1 MAHYRAE
8 RSCLGSLP
16 GGAGQRRRG
25 GLGYNL
31 GRMLYQWQTRYVS
44 LLAVAAALLLI
55 VVPVRAQESADIDA
69 TVRGH
74 FEAILAEEY
83 VPAGLYFSAAF
94 RHAFW
99 NEERATIDEYFVR
112 RREQLGAGYQIL
124 DVRKLADPEHLTMR
138 VTVEF
143 ADPDADAPVTVAERM
158 HYYLIYEKAEPDTP
172 LIDGDGW
179 AWRIEIYDALSY
191 DSLAEARRRPY
202 LYTTE
207 MWPEDESR
215 ELLSRQGLY
224 RIQQALERF
233 HSARG
238 QYPFRLLG
246 GDNRRDE
253 LIGGGFLLGQ
263 YPRSGFG
270 DRPMKAEELGKK
282 SSGDFAYYSLDQD
295 GDGLREGYWLLLH
308 GKVPA
313 AFYFEGYDAIH
324 LLSNA
329 DGTQPQLAQ
338 RFAAFWPERA
348 GEQLTL
354 TVPLLAQ
361 LAAETQLAVVPATE
375 PPEIPA
381 EEAAAAPVEPPPAG
395 EEVVIGAPPAEIE
408 QLEPMEIGT
417 AREVEPGAEPP
428 AEPQPEPEPDGP
440 AIRFPQP
447 EEAADEPAAPV
458 IDEPVIGLIPA
469 TPEDVE
475 IAPAV
480 EEPPAEEASGEPA
493 TEIDEHL
500 WARAHA
506 YLAAQALLRPVS
518 ELATM
523 APSVE
528 PAEADGAPV
537 EEAPVEPAAPPIPED
552 IEQLTVYCYGW

>member
-1 MAHYRAE
+1 MCTAAAR
-8 RSCLGSLP
+8 
-16 GGAGQRRRG
+16 
-25 GLGYNL
+25 LGYNL
-31 GRMLYQWQTRYVS
+31 ARMLYRRQTCYAS
-44 LLAVAAALLLI
+44 MLAMVGALLLI
-55 VVPVRAQESADIDA
+55 AAPARAQESDAIADA
-69 TVRGH
+69 VRGH

-83 VPAGLYFSAAF
+83 VAAGQYFSAAF

-112 RREQLGAGYQIL
+112 RREQLSAGYQIL
-124 DVRKLADPEHLTMR
+124 DVRKLADPQHLAMR

-143 ADPDADAPVTVAERM
+143 ADPEADAPVTIAERM
-158 HYYLIYEKAEPDTP
+158 HYYLIHEKAEPDTP
-172 LIDGDGW
+172 LIDRDGW

-191 DSLAEARRRPY
+191 DTLAEARRRPY

-215 ELLSRQGLY
+215 ELISRQGLY

-233 HSARG
+233 YSARG

-270 DRPMKAEELGKK
+270 NRPMKAEEFGKK
-282 SSGDFAYYSLDQD
+282 SSGDFAYYSLDD
-295 GDGLREGYWLLLH
+295 NGDGLREGYWLLLH

-313 AFYFEGYDAIH
+313 AFYFEGYDTVH
-324 LLSNA
+324 LLSNV

-354 TVPLLAQ
+354 TAPLLTQLGTELQ
-361 LAAETQLAVVPATE
+361 LAAVPAAE
-375 PPEIPA
+375 PPAPPA
-381 EEAAAAPVEPPPAG
+381 EEATTVPVEPPPAG
-395 EEVVIGAPPAEIE
+395 QEVVIGAPPAEIE
-408 QLEPMEIGT
+408 QLQPMQIGT
-417 AREVEPGAEPP
+417 ASEVAPGDLESAESIPEPEPEIEAEPGPAEPP
-428 AEPQPEPEPDGP
+428 ADVPAVEAPEPESG
-440 AIRFPQP
+440 A
-447 EEAADEPAAPV
+447 EGSAAPV
-458 IDEPVIGLIPA
+458 VDEPVIGLTPA

-480 EEPPAEEASGEPA
+480 DEPPAEDEMDAPA
-493 TEIDEHL
+493 AEVDEHI

-506 YLAAQALLRPVS
+506 YLTAQALLRPIS
-518 ELATM
+518 QLAAV
-523 APSVE
+523 APAAEPDEAESAMVE
-528 PAEADGAPV
+528 DAPAEQV
-537 EEAPVEPAAPPIPED
+537 APPVPED
-552 IEQLTVYCYGW
+552 IEQLTVYRYGW

>member
-1 MAHYRAE
+1 M
-8 RSCLGSLP
+8 
-16 GGAGQRRRG
+16 
-25 GLGYNL
+25 
-31 GRMLYQWQTRYVS
+31 
-44 LLAVAAALLLI
+44 LAVAGALLLI
-55 VVPVRAQESADIDA
+55 AAPARAQESDDIAA

-83 VPAGLYFSAAF
+83 VPAGQYFSAAF

-112 RREQLGAGYQIL
+112 RREQLESGYQIL
-124 DVRKLADPEHLTMR
+124 DVRKLADPERLAMR

-143 ADPDADAPVTVAERM
+143 ADPDADAPVTIAERM
-158 HYYLIYEKAEPDTP
+158 HYYLIYEKAEADTP
-172 LIDGDGW
+172 LIDRDGW

-191 DSLAEARRRPY
+191 DTLAEARRRPY

-215 ELLSRQGLY
+215 ELISRQGLY

-233 HSARG
+233 RSARG

-324 LLSNA
+324 VLSSE
-329 DGTQPQLAQ
+329 DGTQPQLAR
-338 RFAAFWPERA
+338 RFATFWPERA

-354 TVPLLAQ
+354 AAPLLAQ
-361 LAAETQLAVVPATE
+361 LAVEPQLDIAPAE
-375 PPEIPA
+375 PPEPPVAETEAPPA
-381 EEAAAAPVEPPPAG
+381 ELPPAG
-395 EEVVIGAPPAEIE
+395 EEVVIGTRPTTVEQLQPLGISTARASEPEAATPSEAVPEPELAPEAAPAE
-408 QLEPMEIGT
+408 EP
-417 AREVEPGAEPP
+417 AAEDTQPELP
-428 AEPQPEPEPDGP
+428 AEPATPVVDEPVLGVIAAVPEDVPVTP
-440 AIRFPQP
+440 AI
-447 EEAADEPAAPV
+447 EEPAADQPGQT
-458 IDEPVIGLIPA
+458 EL
-469 TPEDVE
+469 
-475 IAPAV
+475 
-480 EEPPAEEASGEPA
+480 EAGGEPESA
-493 TEIDEHL
+493 AVDAAEGDTAAIDRHV
-500 WARAHA
+500 WARARA
-506 YLAAQALLRPVS
+506 YQAAQALLRPIS
-518 ELATM
+518 KLAMIGPT
-523 APSVE
+523 AE
-528 PAEADGAPV
+528 PPEGPGAPV
-537 EEAPVEPAAPPIPED
+537 EEAPVKPAAPAV
-552 IEQLTVYCYGW
+552 IEELTVYSYGW